1 MSVLLVGVEDR
12 FAAAIASRLIEQ
24 SDEVRIMLDSPVGR
38 ERWRERSVYV
48 AVGDA
53 EDEDF
58 VWRATGGVRTVV
70 AGAERLSGTAGS
82 VLAGGAKRAGVGR
95 FIVLAADSEPGLPH
109 ELIEEGADLI
119 VLRLPKKK
127 LLSKEKLSPADVAE
141 AVDAADDLAGSPRL
155 DLDLSEPDA
164 WRELRLSPPDD
175 IGASD

>member
-12 FAAAIASRLIEQ
+12 LAATIASRLIEQ
-24 SDEVRIMLDSPVGR
+24 SDEVRIMLDSPGER
-38 ERWRERSVYV
+38 ETWRNRGVYV

-58 VWRATGGVRTVV
+58 VWRAAGGVRTVV
-70 AGAERLSGTAGS
+70 ASAERLSGSAGS
-82 VLAGGAKRAGVGR
+82 VLVVAAKRAGVGR
-95 FIVLAADSEPGLPH
+95 FIVLAAGSEPKLPP

-127 LLSKEKLSPADVAE
+127 LLGKEKLSPADVAE
-141 AVDAADDLAGSPRL
+141 AVDAADDLAGFPRL

-164 WRELRLSPPDD
+164 WRELRLSPPQGIQAPD
-175 IGASD
+175 